1 MHKLLEQI
9 QKELLHTDD
18 LIIRPFELHGAQA
31 QLMYIE
37 TLCDKEK
44 LEVSV
49 FKQWFQTNSS
59 AYPNL
64 EVNQLLTAANN
75 DLISTSLDG
84 IHALMQGKG
93 LIGFDHSEDL
103 FAFNAELSNV
113 RSIQEPANELSIVGE
128 RAGFVEHL
136 TVNLNLIRIRA
147 SVKSFQVSYL
157 SVGKQ
162 GTHKV
167 AIVWVDGIAEDQIV
181 QETISRLSA
190 FKSSLEVHPG
200 KLQKQLTAQKSIF
213 PQVFGTERID
223 IATSLLLQGRVAIL
237 CDQSSTCLIVPASF
251 YTFLKSADAILLGFG
266 TAWLLQSLRA
276 VGLFLSL
283 YICSLYI
290 ATTTFHH
297 EILPAK
303 MTINIK
309 SSLENVPYPPIIEAI
324 IMILIF
330 QLIAE
335 ATIRLPSQL
344 AQMVGVTGGIIISE
358 SLVKIGFVSNVFI
371 VIVSLSMIGSFM
383 IPTYQMRV
391 STLGIQVLLLI
402 GATVMGFY
410 GIMFVTIA
418 ILIHFFTLEPFGVP
432 YCMPVRSKSK

>member
-1 MHKLLEQI
+1 M
-9 QKELLHTDD
+9 
-18 LIIRPFELHGAQA
+18 R
-31 QLMYIE
+31 
-37 TLCDKEK
+37 
-44 LEVSV
+44 
-49 FKQWFQTNSS
+49 
-59 AYPNL
+59 
-64 EVNQLLTAANN
+64 
-75 DLISTSLDG
+75 
-84 IHALMQGKG
+84 
-93 LIGFDHSEDL
+93 
-103 FAFNAELSNV
+103 
-113 RSIQEPANELSIVGE
+113 
-128 RAGFVEHL
+128 
-136 TVNLNLIRIRA
+136 
-147 SVKSFQVSYL
+147 YL

-162 GTHKV
+162 GLHKV
-167 AIVWVDGIAEDQIV
+167 AIVWVEGIAEDQIV
-181 QETISRLSA
+181 EETISRLSA
-190 FKSSLEVHPG
+190 FQSTLEVHPG
-200 KLQKQLTAQKSIF
+200 KLQKQLTAHKSIF

-223 IATSLLLQGRVAIL
+223 IATSLLLQGRIAIL

-251 YTFLKSADAILLGFG
+251 YTFLKSADAILMGFG
-266 TAWLLQSLRA
+266 TSWLLQSLRA

-324 IMILIF
+324 LMILIF

-344 AQMVGVTGGIIISE
+344 AQMVGVAGGIIISE

-391 STLGIQVLLLI
+391 TTLGIQVMLLF
-402 GATVMGFY
+402 GATIMGFY

-418 ILIHFFTLEPFGVP
+418 VLIHFFALEPFGVP
-432 YCMPVRSKSK
+432 YCLPIRSKAK